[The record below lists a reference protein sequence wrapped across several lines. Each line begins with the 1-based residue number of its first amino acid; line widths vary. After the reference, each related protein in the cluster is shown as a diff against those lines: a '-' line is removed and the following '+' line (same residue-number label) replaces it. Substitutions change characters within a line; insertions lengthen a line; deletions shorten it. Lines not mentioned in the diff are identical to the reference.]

1 METLFSRGLLGTPEA
16 FAVAC
21 LIGMAFGFWLERA
34 GFGSSRR
41 LTDIFYFR
49 DFAVFQVMFT
59 AVVTASVGLW
69 GLSAFGLVELD
80 SIYRME
86 TILAP
91 QLVGGAVLGAG
102 FVVGGWCPG
111 TAFVGLA
118 SGKLDA
124 FLFLIGVGAGCLLYA
139 GFYPQLVDFTKAGSR
154 GIQTLP
160 EWLGLA
166 NGAVVALVAGIA
178 LVCFKAISLFMNR
191 PRTTESEA

>member
-1 METLFSRGLLGTPEA
+1 METLFSNGLLGTTEA
-16 FAVAC
+16 FAMAGLVG
-21 LIGMAFGFWLERA
+21 IAFGFWLERA

-59 AVVTASVGLW
+59 AVVTASFGLW
-69 GLSAFGLVELD
+69 GLSALGLVELD
-80 SIYRME
+80 SIYQME

-91 QLVGGAVLGAG
+91 QIAGGAMLGAG

-124 FLFLIGVGAGCLLYA
+124 LVFLLGVAGGCLVYA
-139 GFYPQLVDFTKAGSR
+139 GFYPELAEFTSSGSKGVWTLQELVD
-154 GIQTLP
+154 LP
-160 EWLGLA
+160 T
-166 NGAVVALVAGIA
+166 GAVVALVAAIA
-178 LVCFKAISLFMNR
+178 AACFKAISLFMNR
-191 PRTTESEA
+191 RTAVEAEA

>member
-1 METLFSRGLLGTPEA
+1 METLFSRGLLGTTEG
-16 FAVAC
+16 FAIAG
-21 LIGMAFGFWLERA
+21 LIGMAFGFWIERA

-59 AVVTASVGLW
+59 AVVTASFGLW
-69 GLSAFGLVELD
+69 GLSAMGLVELD

-86 TILAP
+86 TFLTP
-91 QLVGGAVLGAG
+91 QIVGGAILGAG

-124 FLFLIGVGAGCLLYA
+124 LVFLFGVGGGCLVYA
-139 GFYPQLVDFTKAGSR
+139 GFYPQLAEFTSAGSR
-154 GIQTLP
+154 GIWTLQ
-160 EWLGLA
+160 ELVGLPT
-166 NGAVVALVAGIA
+166 GAVVALVAAIA

-191 PRTTESEA
+191 RSAVEAQV